1 MFTVCIM
8 FAVCI
13 ILLPLRQVGGGAIFK
28 KGGTHLGG
36 NYEEVT
42 KHTNLTQ

>member
-1 MFTVCIM
+1 MMGLQKLRKMFFISYKKQ
-8 FAVCI
+8 FK
-13 ILLPLRQVGGGAIFK
+13 GAIFK